1 MFFYIE
7 TNYLPYII
15 RPDQNLDLF
24 DVLQLGNRTNR
35 KKGFS
40 FYTSAQPRLSDIPE
54 GSESQLSSRNVSKL
68 SSSQAQSMMT
78 LASDR

>member
-35 KKGFS
+35 KKVFHFIFQHNHVYPTYPRGPSRS
-40 FYTSAQPRLSDIPE
+40 FPRGMYRNYQAHRP
-54 GSESQLSSRNVSKL
+54 SQ
-68 SSSQAQSMMT
+68 
-78 LASDR
+78 

>member
-40 FYTSAQPRLSDIPE
+40 FYRQENWLWWGLTDVESE
-54 GSESQLSSRNVSKL
+54 GNWKYASSGKFV
-68 SSSQAQSMMT
+68 
-78 LASDR
+78 